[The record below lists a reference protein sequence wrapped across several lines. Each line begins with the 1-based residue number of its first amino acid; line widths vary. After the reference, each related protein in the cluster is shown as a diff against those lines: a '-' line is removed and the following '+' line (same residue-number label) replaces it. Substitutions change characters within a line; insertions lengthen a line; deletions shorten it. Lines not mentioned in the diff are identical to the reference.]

1 MLLSIDNGKV
11 AELLRSSGGGYVV
24 SSSDVQ
30 PVAGNYTAAYPTS
43 SEASGTVCDPTS
55 RVTIETRERL
65 LSARREIERSG
76 APLKNPDELTAE
88 IEEMRTS
95 R

>member
-24 SSSDVQ
+24 STSDVQ
-30 PVAGNYTAAYPTS
+30 PAAWNYTDAYLPS
-43 SEASGTVCDPTS
+43 SEAFGTVCDPTA
-55 RVTIETRERL
+55 RVTKETRERL

-76 APLKNPDELTAE
+76 VPLKEPDALTAE
-88 IEEMRTS
+88 IEEMRTC